1 MAHESSVK
9 SVNQA
14 GQNFVAS
21 ADNRQVANVVR
32 SKLDDV
38 NNKWAKLT
46 RMSDG
51 RQRELEGALGEVRK
65 KLFERCNDDCGDS
78 GSGDDGDGD
87 GDRGDDG
94 GSGVGGDGDTCS
106 YDDSNDEH
114 NSNM

>member
-65 KLFERCNDDCGDS
+65 KLFERCNGDS
-78 GSGDDGDGD
+78 GSGDDGD